1 MEATT
6 IKIYEDTKTEL
17 DKLREY
23 KNESYDEVIK
33 KIVFIVQKFKTEPKL
48 SKEAITSI
56 EKARERL
63 KKGQFLTE
71 GQAKKRLG
79 L

>member
-1 MEATT
+1 MEAPT

-23 KNESYDEVIK
+23 KNESYDEVLK
-33 KIVFIVQKFKTEPKL
+33 KIIFIVNKFKTEPKL

-56 EKARERL
+56 ERARERL

-71 GQAKKRLG
+71 EQARKRLG

>member
-6 IKIYEDTKTEL
+6 IKIYEDTKAEL

-63 KKGQFLTE
+63 KKGKFLTE